1 MKRAVIILRYLN
13 KRRDIMEKQYC
24 DQCENKC
31 PIDALSCG
39 KGRRNFGMEPAESG
53 KESHGRKM
61 PDGVIGLLMQCGH
74 VLHHGGADDEDLLRA
89 LNLQE
94 QAELERMLKVF
105 CWTTGKCECLLAG
118 PNTSIVVGRKQ
129 LLEHRQDTSPG
140 GGDVSHSQKCD
151 YKWPGEAG
159 LCGHR
164 HPRR

>member
-1 MKRAVIILRYLN
+1 
-13 KRRDIMEKQYC
+13 MEKQYC

-31 PIDALSCG
+31 PIGALSCG
-39 KGRRNFGMEPAESG
+39 KGRRHFGMEPAESG

-74 VLHHGGADDEDLLRA
+74 ALHHGGADDEDLLRA

-129 LLEHRQDTSPG
+129 LLEHRQDKG
-140 GGDVSHSQKCD
+140 GRKQLRLFAACAPRSMNRALIVNT
-151 YKWPGEAG
+151 
-159 LCGHR
+159 HR
-164 HPRR
+164 